1 MADVTVTQFADVL
14 KVPVD
19 KLLSQLEDAGIKVG
33 GSEDIISDE
42 AKMELLTYLRR
53 SHGMDE
59 SNEEKAIPKKIT
71 LKRKSQTELKL
82 ASTQGRS
89 RTVNVEVRKKRTYV
103 KRDVLENQAEQEK
116 KDREQ
121 KEKQEKERIEKDIL
135 EQKRKEQEKIEAEEL
150 KKREV
155 ETAKNEELKTK
166 DTKPTEKF
174 EKKGEKAFEDGSTDR
189 KKKEKKKF
197 KKSFSDTRYGREELH
212 VSINKSGRRK
222 KKPVARRRTV
232 SIDSE
237 GQHGFEK
244 PTAPVIKE
252 VSVPDSIM
260 VSDLAQRMAVK
271 GNEVVK
277 VLFSMGTVVTINQ
290 IIDQDTAILV
300 IEEMGHK
307 AKVAEDNN
315 ELDVLLTDENDAEKN
330 PRAPVV
336 TIMGLV
342 DHGKTSLLDFFI

>member
-19 KLLSQLEDAGIKVG
+19 KLLSQLEDAGIKVS
-33 GSEDIISDE
+33 GSDDIISDE

-59 SNEEKAIPKKIT
+59 GNEEKAIPKKIT

-155 ETAKNEELKTK
+155 ETAKNEEL
-166 DTKPTEKF
+166 
-174 EKKGEKAFEDGSTDR
+174 
-189 KKKEKKKF
+189 
-197 KKSFSDTRYGREELH
+197 
-212 VSINKSGRRK
+212 
-222 KKPVARRRTV
+222 
-232 SIDSE
+232 
-237 GQHGFEK
+237 
-244 PTAPVIKE
+244 
-252 VSVPDSIM
+252 
-260 VSDLAQRMAVK
+260 
-271 GNEVVK
+271 
-277 VLFSMGTVVTINQ
+277 
-290 IIDQDTAILV
+290 
-300 IEEMGHK
+300 
-307 AKVAEDNN
+307 
-315 ELDVLLTDENDAEKN
+315 
-330 PRAPVV
+330 
-336 TIMGLV
+336 
-342 DHGKTSLLDFFI
+342 

>member
-59 SNEEKAIPKKIT
+59 GNEEKAIPKKIT

-174 EKKGEKAFEDGSTDR
+174 EKKTKNQQKKLTQDYLKNSLKVCCKKAFIFHPHHM
-189 KKKEKKKF
+189 K
-197 KKSFSDTRYGREELH
+197 
-212 VSINKSGRRK
+212 
-222 KKPVARRRTV
+222 
-232 SIDSE
+232 
-237 GQHGFEK
+237 
-244 PTAPVIKE
+244 
-252 VSVPDSIM
+252 
-260 VSDLAQRMAVK
+260 
-271 GNEVVK
+271 
-277 VLFSMGTVVTINQ
+277 LF
-290 IIDQDTAILV
+290 LF
-300 IEEMGHK
+300 
-307 AKVAEDNN
+307 
-315 ELDVLLTDENDAEKN
+315 L
-330 PRAPVV
+330 
-336 TIMGLV
+336 
-342 DHGKTSLLDFFI
+342 